1 MGSGRLKNFA
11 KSCQI
16 LVIEKWLLSNPS
28 LRHFKTYFL
37 LLNRVFTTVLYRNL
51 LENFSAKSGNFMCEK
66 FADMSRWDLVAVFEG
81 KDDFGTLIHPI
92 PLQVQIEDLS
102 NRIL

>member
-1 MGSGRLKNFA
+1 M
-11 KSCQI
+11 
-16 LVIEKWLLSNPS
+16 
-28 LRHFKTYFL
+28 
-37 LLNRVFTTVLYRNL
+37 
-51 LENFSAKSGNFMCEK
+51 ENFSAKSGNFMCEK